1 MPDSI
6 GRSLYL
12 SETDDAMLQSMDLE
26 GRAVFL
32 SLHRQ
37 EEMNER
43 FAEDMK
49 GFLKTLN
56 ERHCRIIADVS
67 KHTLKAFEVREMNEL
82 IELLSL
88 FAVRPDYGFEIE
100 EINETAKRHT
110 VVINASTMREE
121 ELRQLSN
128 RQNILAMHN
137 FYPRPETGLDEDQLK
152 EKTEVLHSLGMKA
165 AAFIPG
171 TDPKRG
177 PLKEGLPTLE
187 NHRYIPSYAAL
198 VDLVIHYDM
207 DEVFIGDPKIDP
219 EELARMDCF
228 LGDGTIELPCQL
240 LSGYESLYDRVFTC
254 RIDSPSSLIRAAESR
269 EYSMTGNTIV
279 KAEHT
284 VPRVRGSVTM
294 DNEAYLRYCGEV
306 MITRKDFPE
315 DVRVNVIGM
324 VSPEYLSLLDCIR
337 GGSQFVLRQK

>member
-1 MPDSI
+1 MPDSL

-12 SETDDAMLQSMDLE
+12 SETDEAMIHTMDLE

-56 ERHCRIIADVS
+56 ERRCRIIADVS
-67 KHTLKAFEVREMNEL
+67 KHTLKAFEVRNLNEL
-82 IELLSL
+82 IDLLSL
-88 FAVRPDYGFEIE
+88 YAVRPDYGFALE
-100 EINETAKRHT
+100 EINATAKRHT
-110 VVINASTMREE
+110 VVINASTMQEK
-121 ELRQLSN
+121 ELRQLSG
-128 RQNILAMHN
+128 RENILAMHN

-152 EKTEVLHSLGMKA
+152 EKTELLHSLGMKV

-171 TDPKRG
+171 SDPKRG
-177 PLKEGLPTLE
+177 LLKEGLPTLE
-187 NHRYIPSYAAL
+187 NHRYISPYAAL
-198 VDLVIHYDM
+198 ADLLIHYDM
-207 DEVFIGDPKIDP
+207 DEVFLGDPEIDP
-219 EELARMDCF
+219 EELARMDRF
-228 LGDGTIELPCQL
+228 LGEGVIELPCQL
-240 LSGYESLYDRVFTC
+240 LSGYESLYDRIFTC

-269 EYSMTGNTIV
+269 EYSMANNIAV
-279 KAEHT
+279 RAEHT

-306 MITRKDFPE
+306 MITRKDLPE
-315 DVRVNVIGM
+315 DARVNVIGR
-324 VSPEYLSLLDCIR
+324 VSPGYLSLLDCIK
-337 GGSQFVLRQK
+337 GGARFVLRQK

>member
-1 MPDSI
+1 MPDSL

-12 SETDDAMLQSMDLE
+12 SETDEAMIQSMDLE

-82 IELLSL
+82 IDLLSL
-88 FAVRPDYGFEIE
+88 YAVRPDYGFEIE
-100 EINETAKRHT
+100 EINATAKRHT
-110 VVINASTMREE
+110 VVINASTMREK
-121 ELRQLSN
+121 ELRQLSG
-128 RQNILAMHN
+128 RENILAMHN

-152 EKTEVLHSLGMKA
+152 EKTELLHSLGMKV

-187 NHRYIPSYAAL
+187 NHRYIPPYAAL
-198 VDLVIHYDM
+198 ADLLIHYDM
-207 DEVFIGDPKIDP
+207 DEVFLGDPEIDP
-219 EELARMDCF
+219 EELARMDRF
-228 LGDGTIELPCQL
+228 LGDGVIELPCQL
-240 LSGYESLYDRVFTC
+240 LSGYESLFDRIFTC

-306 MITRKDFPE
+306 MITRKDLPE
-315 DVRVNVIGM
+315 DARVNVIGR
-324 VSPEYLSLLDCIR
+324 VSPGYLSLLDCIK
-337 GGSQFVLRQK
+337 GGARFVLRQK